1 MRNFLLVIVMFLVGA
16 CSVPEHVEQARP
28 IEVRTVQISKPAPIV
43 PLVDQLRLKPVT
55 WVVITPENV
64 DAKFAEILS
73 GELVLFA
80 LTSEGY
86 EALALNLSDLQTLIR
101 QQKEII
107 IVYKSSYK

>member
-1 MRNFLLVIVMFLVGA
+1 MKNFLFVVVIFLVGA
-16 CSVPEHVEQARP
+16 CSAPEQVEQARP

-43 PLVDQLRLKPVT
+43 PSVDQLRLKPVT
-55 WVVITPENV
+55 WIIITPENV
-64 DAKFAEILS
+64 DAKFAEMQS

-86 EALALNLSDLQTLIR
+86 EALALNLSDLQALIR
-101 QQKEII
+101 QQKEVI